1 MSFERPGRP
10 IFETSPR
17 SPGVTFDDGKVRL
30 NLPYHDY
37 VEASWT
43 YREPDTVTVK
53 IAKWVVAL
61 RGHNMN
67 LLFTAFEEQ
76 SLKSVKARPDLALDS
91 KHEMDSYV
99 TEITFLPLQST
110 AAAKP
115 PKRGASKGQLYLKRQ
130 GWES

>member
-1 MSFERPGRP
+1 MNFERPGRP
-10 IFETSPR
+10 IFKTAPR
-17 SPGVTFDDGKVRL
+17 APSVTFDDGNVRL

-37 VEASWT
+37 VEACWT

-53 IAKWVVAL
+53 IAKWIVAL

-67 LLFTAFEEQ
+67 LLFTVFEEQ

-115 PKRGASKGQLYLKRQ
+115 PKRGASEGQLYLKRQ

>member
-1 MSFERPGRP
+1 M
-10 IFETSPR
+10 
-17 SPGVTFDDGKVRL
+17 TFDDGKVRL

-37 VEASWT
+37 VEACWT

-53 IAKWVVAL
+53 IDKTVVVL
-61 RGHNMN
+61 RGHN
-67 LLFTAFEEQ
+67 LEPLFGALEEQ
-76 SLKSVKARPDLALDS
+76 SLQSVKACPELALDP
-91 KHEMDSYV
+91 KQEANSYV

>member
-10 IFETSPR
+10 LFETTARAPS
-17 SPGVTFDDGKVRL
+17 VTFDDGKVRL

-53 IAKWVVAL
+53 IAKWIVAL

-67 LLFTAFEEQ
+67 LLFAALEEQ
-76 SLKSVKARPDLALDS
+76 SLRSVKARPELALDP
-91 KHEMDSYV
+91 KQEADSYV
-99 TEITFLPLQST
+99 VEITFLPLQST
-110 AAAKP
+110 PSAFL
-115 PKRGASKGQLYLKRQ
+115 PKRGMGTGQLSLKPS
-130 GWES
+130 GWEA